1 MAESEY
7 DYVIKNLTKI
17 ILTNQ
22 QKMIREE
29 DLRNLCKNYDFNQI
43 INDIYINLKNIGF
56 ELITTKF
63 LEQKYYVLTSEG
75 KDDNLTPSQ
84 YGTLAIILAMSREID
99 DNLKL
104 TDLKE
109 IFSEVWS
116 SDVEFLLEEDYLRK
130 INIDNLEIIKVTPLG
145 KAILKNIIHN
155 LQIKNLLNTFK
166 EK

>member
-84 YGTLAIILAMSREID
+84 YGTLAIILAMNREID

-109 IFSEVWS
+109 LFSEVWS
-116 SDVEFLLEEDYLRK
+116 SDVEFLIEEDYLRK
-130 INIDNLEIIKVTPLG
+130 INIDDLEIIKITPLG

-155 LQIKNLLNTFK
+155 LQLKNLLNTFK